1 MEIPS
6 EATVCPSQKRTTE
19 APSSDITNMIS
30 EIFKGKPTCKTSA
43 DSHSAELMATYQ
55 AKVSAG
61 YGAAKAGVSAGMAA
75 SYLDTKMT
83 SEGCTTT
90 NIFSD
95 KVKNLD
101 ESNSCNM
108 LNTMSEDSTSVA
120 SNAKISINT
129 NCAAVDAAKA
139 TTALKALD
147 SYNQAVALAFSMNLS
162 GLDAKQTAAKIEM
175 GNKIVEYAS
184 ATNQEAIRSQNL
196 PCLSIVDSTFIIDN
210 KTKVSSVR
218 LSDTDLENELKQDY
232 DMQLTLAAKS
242 EVQKSLGFQSVP
254 DSVSTIINAEI
265 ENVKTE
271 SDADIKNI
279 VENTSLSVT
288 GDNEITINTLGGVEF
303 KNTVLSITTAIE
315 LAQEQAKILAAKKGK
330 EVATKVL
337 LDLSSDTST
346 TTDIAG
352 ADDMKKAQADV
363 IKAMGEAMPPELDL
377 GGGMV
382 EMIIG
387 AIILLIIL
395 AVGGY
400 FAYQYMQK

>member
-6 EATVCPSQKRTTE
+6 EATLCPSQKRATD
-19 APSSDITNMIS
+19 APPDEITKMIA

-43 DSHSAELMATYQ
+43 DSHSDELMATYK
-55 AKVSAG
+55 AKASAG
-61 YGAAKAGVSAGMAA
+61 YGAAKVGVSAGMAA

-83 SEGCTTT
+83 SEGCTST
-90 NIFSD
+90 NVFSN
-95 KVKNLD
+95 KVKTLD
-101 ESNSCNM
+101 ESTSCNM
-108 LNTMSEDSTSVA
+108 LNTMLEDTTSVSNNA
-120 SNAKISINT
+120 SITVRA
-129 NCAAVDAAKA
+129 NCTHQTAAKA
-139 TTALKALD
+139 ATAALALE
-147 SYNQAVALAFSMNLS
+147 SYNKAVALAFSMNVS
-162 GLDAKQTAAKIEM
+162 GLDAQQAAAKIAM
-175 GNKIVEYAS
+175 GDKIVAYAA
-184 ATNQEAIRSQNL
+184 ATNQEAIEALNS
-196 PCLSIVDSTFIIDN
+196 PCASFDDSTFIIDSS
-210 KTKVSSVR
+210 TKVSSVR

-265 ENVKTE
+265 ENAKTE

-279 VENTSLSVT
+279 VENTSLSAT
-288 GDNEITINTLGGVEF
+288 GDNKIIIDILGGVEF

-346 TTDIAG
+346 STDIAG